1 MTPTPISSSLLPF
14 RAPQQLTELPQWVL
28 WRSHEGRKCPFQI
41 NGRFAKTT
49 DPSTWAAYDPVL
61 REWQAHPDRWSGIG
75 YVFADE
81 DPYAG
86 IDLDD
91 CLTNLTPKP
100 WARPIIERLCN
111 TYLEISPSGNGLKA
125 FVIGTPATEARFQ
138 LGDGSVEIYSKARYF
153 TVTGRAF
160 EDAPLVLEEQNDT
173 LAWLLAEAPRG
184 NSVPFQLP
192 ARIPYGTR
200 HHALTSLAGTVAL
213 RGCSVNNILALL
225 VSIRDER
232 LDGPYVSNE
241 HLLKVAQDAVRW
253 AAQKHARKP
262 PRLRLAGQP
271 EEEPNSDLH
280 AG

>member
-1 MTPTPISSSLLPF
+1 MTPTPISSSLPPF

-28 WRSHEGRKCPFQI
+28 WRPHEGRKCPFQI

-49 DPSTWAAYDPVL
+49 DPSTWAAYDPAL
-61 REWQAHPDRWSGIG
+61 HEWQVHPDRWSGIG
-75 YVFADE
+75 YVFAED

-91 CLTNLTPKP
+91 CLTNLIPKP
-100 WARPIIERLCN
+100 WACPIIERLRN
-111 TYLEISPSGNGLKA
+111 TYLEISPSGKGLKA
-125 FVIGTPATEARFQ
+125 FVTGTPATEARFQ
-138 LGDGSVEIYSKARYF
+138 LGDGAVELYSRARYF

-160 EDAPLVLEEQNDT
+160 NDAPFVLEEHNDT

-192 ARIPYGTR
+192 RRIPYGTR
-200 HHALTSLAGTVAL
+200 HHALISLAGTVAL

-253 AAQKHARKP
+253 AAQKQAANTP
-262 PRLRLAGQP
+262 IPWSP
-271 EEEPNSDLH
+271 ESRTH
-280 AG
+280 S

>member
-28 WRSHEGRKCPFQI
+28 WRPHEVRKCPFQI

-49 DPSTWAAYDPVL
+49 DRSTWAAYDSVL

-75 YVFADE
+75 YVFAED

-86 IDLDD
+86 IDIDD
-91 CLTNLTPKP
+91 CLTDLTPKP
-100 WARPIIERLCN
+100 WARSIIERLCN
-111 TYLEISPSGNGLKA
+111 TYLEISPSGKGLKA
-125 FVIGTPATEARFQ
+125 FVTGTPATEARFQ
-138 LGDGSVEIYSKARYF
+138 LGDGAVEIYTKARYF

-160 EDAPLVLEEQNDT
+160 NGAPFVLEEHSDT
-173 LAWLLAEAPRG
+173 LAWLLAHAPRG
-184 NSVPFQLP
+184 HSVPFQLP

-253 AAQKHARKP
+253 AAQKHALNTSSSRSSEC
-262 PRLRLAGQP
+262 RTH
-271 EEEPNSDLH
+271 S
-280 AG
+280 

>member
-1 MTPTPISSSLLPF
+1 MTPAPIFSTLLPF
-14 RAPQQLTELPQWVL
+14 RAPQQLTALPQWVL

-49 DPSTWAAYDPVL
+49 DPSTWAAYDSVL
-61 REWQAHPDRWSGIG
+61 REWQTHPHRWSGIG
-75 YVFADE
+75 YVFADD

-91 CLTNLTPKP
+91 CLTDLTPKP

-138 LGDGSVEIYSKARYF
+138 FGDGAVEIYSKARYF

-160 EDAPLVLEEQNDT
+160 NDAPFVLAEHNDT
-173 LAWLLAEAPRG
+173 LAWLLSEAPRG

-213 RGCSVNNILALL
+213 RGCTVNNILALL

-232 LDGPYVSNE
+232 LDGPYVSDD

-253 AAQKHARKP
+253 AAQKQALDRP
-262 PRLRLAGQP
+262 TPRSP
-271 EEEPNSDLH
+271 EHSKH
-280 AG
+280 S

>member
-1 MTPTPISSSLLPF
+1 MTPKPISSSLLPF
-14 RAPQQLTELPQWVL
+14 RAPQQLTALPQWVL
-28 WRSHEGRKCPFQI
+28 WRPHEGRKCPFQI

-49 DPSTWAAYDPVL
+49 DRSTWAAFAPVL

-75 YVFADE
+75 YVFADG

-100 WARPIIERLCN
+100 WARPILDRLCN
-111 TYLEISPSGNGLKA
+111 TYIEISPSGKGLKA
-125 FVIGTPATEARFQ
+125 FVTGAPATEVRFQ
-138 LGDGSVEIYSKARYF
+138 LGDGTVEIYSRARYF
-153 TVTGRAF
+153 TVTGRVF
-160 EDAPLVLEEQNDT
+160 DDAPFVLEHHNDT

-213 RGCSVNNILALL
+213 RGCSVSNILALL

-253 AAQKHARKP
+253 AAQKQGLKTPASRSPQHSRQ
-262 PRLRLAGQP
+262 R
-271 EEEPNSDLH
+271 
-280 AG
+280 